1 MQLHT
6 ESMLALDPAML
17 VDTALPDEDSDYEYE
32 YDEHETETFY
42 LNLDLT
48 SSHGPIRPPRRCH
61 DPATDSSSVAA
72 TPGLSSA
79 SAPPFPSDDNES
91 ALASTEFDN
100 STAERVQILGLH
112 TSNPIISYQNQVFS
126 CSWTDQLGTELLFT
140 RPELEPQPGVESEAA
155 ASQVV
160 PLKHGKYFNLIAANS
175 VKILGRRANLIS
187 SASPIQHSLYPD
199 SALDMTVGTVT
210 RRAGPQ
216 TNQARFLERLGS
228 IKQARGE
235 KDTVRTVFSLKRAQ
249 NLEERL
255 RGWARTEE
263 QLAQIQQLNDAALQ
277 GHPDAI
283 AELENIYN
291 QLGTH
296 DASSVEPP
304 F

>member
-1 MQLHT
+1 
-6 ESMLALDPAML
+6 MLALDPAML
-17 VDTALPDEDSDYEYE
+17 VDTALLDEDSDYEYE
-32 YDEHETETFY
+32 YDENETETFY

-48 SSHGPIRPPRRCH
+48 SSHGPIRPPRRRH

-72 TPGLSSA
+72 IPGLSSA

-91 ALASTEFDN
+91 ALASTEFGN
-100 STAERVQILGLH
+100 SAAERVQILGLH
-112 TSNPIISYQNQVFS
+112 TNNPIISYQNQVFS

-160 PLKHGKYFNLIAANS
+160 PLKHGKDFNLIAANS

-199 SALDMTVGTVT
+199 SALDMTVGNVT